1 VGVSTSGD
9 VGGWWAGLQ
18 LREANSTHTPD
29 YDEPDETA
37 QRKIYAQRDLVRLGI
52 EGRVATH
59 ARLFTWACRKWVVLA
74 RIGARR
80 LRSLHVRRTRCGQ
93 CRRRL
98 KHQERARNA
107 RNGFHVGDRDGS
119 FVFSHPPVLA
129 CRCKPFLVA
138 PAAPALRW
146 IHYGMTKSKPNA
158 VLCKMK

>member
-80 LRSLHVRRTRCGQ
+80 LRSLHVR
-93 CRRRL
+93 
-98 KHQERARNA
+98 NA